1 MYRADASVISSVDPM
16 LRDSSGEADNFVDR
30 RTKVWLECNGEPYD
44 FRSLYFVDLIEI
56 AGEFE
61 MVTFRCPRCGARHV
75 SLRFL

>member
-1 MYRADASVISSVDPM
+1 MRM
-16 LRDSSGEADNFVDR
+16 LQIAEGDMGAFLDR

-44 FRSLYFVDLIEI
+44 FRSLCFVEFLDA

-61 MVTFRCPRCGARHV
+61 LVSFKCPRCGARHQ